1 MYQENIS
8 QKANV
13 IKCFHMRQML
23 LEGKIGISN
32 NSLFP
37 LETLLSS
44 TPLSLLKPA
53 EVVSNLQISNFCF

>member
-1 MYQENIS
+1 
-8 QKANV
+8 
-13 IKCFHMRQML
+13 ML